1 MNHFLWPPNWKSPV
15 VERLEYLTDVQQ
27 SSNGTEVRV
36 PLRTAP
42 RSSLTFEIF
51 AEGADAIRLRN
62 FIQTHQGK
70 KVMIP
75 WWVSG
80 FKWEGTAYAM
90 LNVHTKLGI
99 SSTFALG
106 FGPVGSQVL
115 IVKDDKQQ
123 WVRAL
128 TISNGSHLGI
138 SSATWPLPGPER
150 PGVMLYPMIECY
162 MNASQSL
169 TNPTGN
175 ILHGSITFE
184 AAEIVPHESATLS
197 TQLNGVPVLIEGPN
211 RAQDHTIE
219 YNRLVAELDFMT
231 GKRSHYDHSG
241 QSFRTVSHEY
251 ALQEYREIIPF
262 KAFLNHLQGR
272 KGSLYLPS
280 FSCDYPNFSIVA
292 NLFNPVQI
300 NYDDVG
306 YRSLPNQPQAFWIE
320 SNKNNHFREVT
331 TITAQAGGK
340 ERITGNT
347 VAAVVGED
355 FLGAQI
361 LYKSRLAS
369 DTVEIVWHSSAVATI
384 NLPFRTIRT

>member
-1 MNHFLWPPNWKSPV
+1 MNHFLWPPNWKSPI
-15 VERLEYLTDVQQ
+15 VEKLEYLTDVQQ
-27 SSNGTEVRV
+27 SSNGTEVRI
-36 PLRTAP
+36 PLRTGP
-42 RSSLTFEIF
+42 RSSLTFEIM
-51 AEGADAIRLRN
+51 AQGADAIRLRN
-62 FIQTHQGK
+62 FIQMNQGK

-80 FKWEGTAYAM
+80 LKWLDESFGLRVSRDYGVSPVAM
-90 LNVHTKLGI
+90 GYSTKANG
-99 SSTFALG
+99 
-106 FGPVGSQVL
+106 VL
-115 IVKDDKQQ
+115 ITKNGQQ
-123 WVRAL
+123 WVRTASQANSSN
-128 TISNGSHLGI
+128 ISI
-138 SSATWPLPGPER
+138 PTAQWPLPEPER
-150 PGVMLYPMIECY
+150 PGAMVYPMIECY

-384 NLPFRTIRT
+384 NLPFRTLRT